1 MNLNIRVFQLSM
13 TELDKYLIRFNCD
26 LLRCIGGF
34 LQFVNGEGLEYRPNE
49 MALCGANKRYSPP
62 VVAFRDFVQPEH
74 IVGTEMDD
82 AQSRSSNNKKK
93 VAMLLFKVEETT
105 SQSQFLAHYSFTP
118 IGKTPEG
125 TAFHIRGGTVRPHI
139 NTTLLDSPD
148 EENFEDTYS
157 SGKSQRFHS

>member
-1 MNLNIRVFQLSM
+1 MLI
-13 TELDKYLIRFNCD
+13 ELDKYLIRFNCD

-74 IVGTEMDD
+74 IVGTEIDD

-157 SGKSQRFHS
+157 AGKHQRFSS